1 MVNLLDQQPLVIDGG
16 MATEL
21 SKQGIDTTSPLWSAM
36 AAAKFPNAVQG
47 VHRQYFEAGASV
59 ATTDSFVASIPTLV
73 NAGMS
78 LTDARH
84 LVRATVKLAKRARDD
99 YRADSGSERPLLIA
113 GGVGPYAEY
122 SDDPSESVGNYALT
136 IPEYQRF
143 HRERMQLLAAAG
155 VDLFAFET
163 QPNFT
168 ETQALTELLECEFP
182 DKTAWLSFSV
192 DDQGNLWDGTP
203 LWEVVS
209 YFEPHPQI
217 DAIGVNCL
225 APDDI
230 LDMVATIKQV
240 TTKPIIVYPNNGAVF
255 DAETQTWSVDDQ
267 APTLESLASQWLAAG
282 VSIIGGCC
290 GTTPDDIH
298 SLARVV
304 NKTSV
309 K

>member
-21 SKQGIDTTSPLWSAM
+21 SKQSVDTTTPLWSAM
-36 AAAKFPNAVQG
+36 AAATYPEKVQG
-47 VHRQYFEAGASV
+47 VHRQYFEAGTSV

-84 LVRATVKLAKRARDD
+84 LVVSTVKLARQARQTYRDD
-99 YRADSGSERPLLIA
+99 KGSDRPLLIA

-122 SDDPSESVGNYALT
+122 SSDPSQSVGNYALT
-136 IPEYQRF
+136 DQQYRRF

-163 QPNFT
+163 QPNFI
-168 ETQALTELLECEFP
+168 ETQALTELLEYEFP

-203 LWEVVS
+203 LWEAVS

-217 DAIGVNCL
+217 EAIGVNCL
-225 APDDI
+225 APSRI
-230 LDMVATIKQV
+230 TDMVGIISQV

-255 DAETQTWSVDDQ
+255 NAETQTWSVDDRE
-267 APTLESLASQWLAAG
+267 PTLATLAPQWLAAG
-282 VSIIGGCC
+282 VNIIGGCC
-290 GTTPDDIH
+290 GTTPADIR
-298 SLARVV
+298 SVAGVV
-304 NKTSV
+304 NKTCV